1 MPETKF
7 VFIGYGPSSEKMRN
21 IENVEYLGFKKG
33 DELYRIISEA
43 SISVCPSEMYE
54 NCPFSVI
61 ESISLGTPVI
71 GAKIGGIPELIEE
84 EITGELFEAGNADDL
99 ERAIRHILFTPG
111 ILQEYTEN
119 CYNAQYETSASYY
132 EKLMKIYEGK

>member
-1 MPETKF
+1 MSVQKGKYVLEFGHLSKDKGTETLLKVAKRMPETKF

-61 ESISLGTPVI
+61 EDVYKRQII
-71 GAKIGGIPELIEE
+71 GKVKNK
-84 EITGELFEAGNADDL
+84 AGNRCL
-99 ERAIRHILFTPG
+99 EK
-111 ILQEYTEN
+111 
-119 CYNAQYETSASYY
+119 S
-132 EKLMKIYEGK
+132 EKRKNEKG